1 MYSEQKLTELF
12 KSDTFKAE
20 VANVKTAAELQEA
33 FARNGVEMTQNEVL
47 DLCGK
52 IAQQVESNEGGEL
65 TEENLENVSGGI
77 AWALIGLGVVCL
89 GGTALGIWNGYQKAK
104 RDD

>member
-1 MYSEQKLTELF
+1 MYSEQKLAELF

-20 VANVKTAAELQEA
+20 VANVKTAADLQEA
-33 FARNGVEMTQNEVL
+33 FARNDVEMTQNEVL
-47 DLCGK
+47 DLCGE
-52 IAQQVESNEGGEL
+52 IAQQMESNEGGEL

-77 AWALIGLGVVCL
+77 AWTLIGLGVVCL
-89 GGTALGIWNGYQKAK
+89 GSAALGIWNGYQKAK